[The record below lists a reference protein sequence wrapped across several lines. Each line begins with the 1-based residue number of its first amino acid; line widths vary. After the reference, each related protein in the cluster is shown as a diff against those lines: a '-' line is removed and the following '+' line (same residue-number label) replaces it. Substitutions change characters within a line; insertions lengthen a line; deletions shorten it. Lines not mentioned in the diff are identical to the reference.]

1 MSKKQPPNYDVGFE
15 RPPRLTQFRKGTS
28 GNPKGRPKGSP
39 NRATLLE
46 AALVEKVMVN
56 ENGERRQITKG
67 EAILKQ
73 LVNKA
78 AAGDPRSAQMILG
91 EIRAIDAR
99 LPVAHDED
107 DQEDSAQMVMLERL
121 TVAERL
127 ELRRLV
133 AKAQGDA
140 QTSDVASPEE
150 TPSDSG
156 QSEKHDPHDE

>member
-1 MSKKQPPNYDVGFE
+1 MSKKQLPNYDVGFE
-15 RPPRLTQFRKGTS
+15 RPPRHAQFRKGTS
-28 GNPKGRPKGSP
+28 GNPNGRPKGSP

-46 AALVEKVMVN
+46 AALLEKVTVH
-56 ENGERRQITKG
+56 ENGERKQITKG
-67 EAILKQ
+67 AAILKQ

-99 LPVAHDED
+99 LPVARDED

-121 TVAERL
+121 TVTERL

-133 AKAQGDA
+133 AKAQGDVQPSEA
-140 QTSDVASPEE
+140 GGPEE
-150 TPSDSG
+150 TPADSNQG
-156 QSEKHDPHDE
+156 EKHDPHDE